1 MRLILIVGFR
11 SGGVTSRSS
20 VVASDCSSALTKG
33 RVIDI
38 MSPMVA
44 PGSDTSSSAGVCV
57 CTAKPGTELGADP
70 SSRSAFAIPDGGA
83 GRSARTRVL
92 RGTSARSPCLS
103 GVVAA
108 ARKPTMTAP
117 TDATASLAC
126 KRPGSSLG
134 VTFEE
139 TGCPMQ
145 SCPSRPG
152 IRSWWLGVVLRLVAP
167 AEDKSD
173 QTRFCIR
180 LPSAWRYK
188 ELPRR
193 RPRR

>member
-1 MRLILIVGFR
+1 LRLILIVGFR

-20 VVASDCSSALTKG
+20 IVASDCSSALTKG

-44 PGSDTSSSAGVCV
+44 PGSDTSSSAGVCA

-70 SSRSAFAIPDGGA
+70 SSRSAFAIPDGSGA

-117 TDATASLAC
+117 TDATTSLAC

-134 VTFEE
+134 VTFED
-139 TGCPMQ
+139 TGCPMH

-152 IRSWWLGVVLRLVAP
+152 IRSRWLGVLLRLVAP
-167 AEDKSD
+167 GHEDKSD
-173 QTRFCIR
+173 QTRF
-180 LPSAWRYK
+180 
-188 ELPRR
+188 
-193 RPRR
+193 